1 MCLNAARMTQSDK
14 VEIKRWGGRRLGSG
28 RKTTGL
34 KTITL
39 RMSPVLQGLVRN
51 EADRLGITISEFVSR
66 AVQSALLQTLQANPL
81 SGIPH
86 HGSYRSQSQI
96 PEEPEAGIPHHGRR
110 SQSQIPEESEANSL
124 LDEQRQQLFRQVVY
138 VSNSFLDDEQWKQL
152 FREIMAIFTGGNQ

>member
-1 MCLNAARMTQSDK
+1 MIQSDK
-14 VEIKRWGGRRLGSG
+14 VEIKKWGGKRLGSG

-66 AVQSALLQTLQANPL
+66 AVQSALLQTSQANPL

-86 HGSYRSQSQI
+86 HGGYHSR
-96 PEEPEAGIPHHGRR
+96 
-110 SQSQIPEESEANSL
+110 SQIPEESEPNSL
-124 LDEQRQQLFRQVVY
+124 LDEQRQQQLFRRVVY
-138 VSNSFLDDEQWKQL
+138 VSHSFLDDKQWKQL
-152 FREIMAIFTGGNQ
+152 FREMMAIFTGGNQ